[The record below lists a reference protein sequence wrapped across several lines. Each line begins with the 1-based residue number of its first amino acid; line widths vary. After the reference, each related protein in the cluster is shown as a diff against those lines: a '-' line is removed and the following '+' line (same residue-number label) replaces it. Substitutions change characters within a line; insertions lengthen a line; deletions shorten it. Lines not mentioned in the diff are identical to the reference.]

1 MRNLFRS
8 LSYLIVLIL
17 VLSPALSGQ
26 GLPTVS
32 PEEIGLSS
40 ERLERIDTTVMQ
52 YVNENKVAG
61 AVTLVAR
68 NGKIAHLKAFGMS
81 DIEAKKPMRTDTMF
95 RMASMTKPITT
106 VAVMMLYEEGYFLLN
121 DPLSKFIPEFRDM
134 KVLIPSS
141 PGEATS
147 RPYTLVPAKNEIT
160 ILHLLNHTSGISYGI
175 MGHEYIAELYSK
187 AGISDGLKQTEGAI
201 GDMVKKMAKMPLVH
215 HPGEA
220 FHYGLSIDVLGYFVE
235 VISGIPL
242 DEFFRERIFKP
253 LDMMDSYFFLPGDKV
268 SRLAALYESTAD
280 GGIRRSPEVPI
291 VHGYT
296 IHSSNYQYKGPRT
309 YFSGGAGI
317 VSNIDDYTRFL
328 QMILN
333 GGELDGARLLSRKSI
348 ELMTTNSLGD
358 LWNEKEKFGLGFG
371 IRPLN
376 GHHDELGTA
385 GTYRWS
391 GYFGT
396 NFWVDPEEEMIMI
409 ILTQLRPRANLNL
422 KFKVLAYQAVMD

>member
-17 VLSPALSGQ
+17 VLSPAVSGQ
-26 GLPTVS
+26 GLPAVS
-32 PEEIGLSS
+32 PEEVGLSG
-40 ERLERIDTTVMQ
+40 ERLERIDTVVEQ
-52 YVNENKVAG
+52 YIDENKVAG
-61 AVTLVAR
+61 VVALVAR
-68 NGKIAHLKAFGMS
+68 KGKIAHLKAFGMS
-81 DIEAKKPMRTDTMF
+81 DIEAKKPMRTDTIF

-106 VAVMMLYEEGYFLLN
+106 VAVMMLYEEGHFLLN

-134 KVLIPSS
+134 KVLVPSS
-141 PGEATS
+141 PGEASS

-160 ILHLLNHTSGISYGI
+160 ILNLLNHTSGITYGI
-175 MGHEYIAELYSK
+175 KGHEHIARLYSK
-187 AGISDGLKQTEGAI
+187 AGISDGLTQTEGTI
-201 GDMVKKMAKMPLVH
+201 GDTVKKMAKMPLVN

-235 VISGIPL
+235 VISGMPL

-253 LDMMDSYFFLPGDKV
+253 LGMKDSYFFLPDDKV

-280 GGIRRSPEVPI
+280 GGIRRAPEFPV
-291 VHGYT
+291 VQGYT
-296 IHSSNYQYKGPRT
+296 IHSSNYHYQGPRT

-317 VSNIDDYTRFL
+317 VSTIDDYTRFL

-333 GGELDGARLLSRKSI
+333 GGELEGARLLSRKSV
-348 ELMTTNSLGD
+348 ELMTNNSLGD

-376 GHHDELGTA
+376 GHFDELGTA

-409 ILTQLRPRANLNL
+409 ILTQLRPRTNLNS
-422 KFKVLAYQAVMD
+422 KFKVLAYQAVVD